1 MSNGT
6 QLKYGMNINE
16 VSAPII
22 SIPMG
27 ASEVVAAQSGRFVID
42 DGSSRAEI
50 AGDSDGLLM
59 GWVELPEGKFYDADY
74 IYTCSSTE
82 GLDIAPFVPISAML
96 GVVVRM
102 PINSGTFAITMI
114 NNTCDIS
121 VSSNIQGVQLD
132 ASAED
137 TLIVVGGDLVN
148 NAWVDVIVNP
158 DKIAGLTGVV

>member
-1 MSNGT
+1 MPNGT

-27 ASEVVAAQSGRFVID
+27 ASEVIAAQSGRFVVD
-42 DGSSRAEI
+42 DGSSRMEI
-50 AGDSDGLLM
+50 AADTDSLLA

-74 IYTCSSTE
+74 IYTCSATE

-121 VSSNIQGVQLD
+121 VSDNIQGVQLD

-137 TLIVVGGDLVN
+137 TLIVVGGDLEN
-148 NAWVDVIVNP
+148 NKWVDCIVNP